1 VKNDLLCCCSSAP
14 HSCEIV
20 RASPAHAN
28 SMASHQ
34 PNIATRLRQTM
45 VYREFKPGKSLRPY
59 VMAYWSFRV
68 APEAGE
74 IMHSIPL
81 TGAAKLSV
89 SVSAGRITLVG
100 PRTRPLQVIV
110 RGGDEFW
117 GVHFVPGAAEALL
130 GVPGGSLRDVQAEVA
145 GLVDRRWVDQ
155 TLAGLRRAHDVGQ
168 VRGLLDRQFS
178 MLTRSAPR
186 LDSAVM
192 RCVALIVGT
201 EGAVPIARIAAEV
214 GLSERQLRRRFRV
227 ATGLTPKE
235 LARVRR
241 VRAAAVDAVYAHT
254 VHWADIAADCGYADQ
269 SHLISEFRRTLGLT
283 PVSFGRHARRIEHV
297 HVLR

>member
-1 VKNDLLCCCSSAP
+1 
-14 HSCEIV
+14 
-20 RASPAHAN
+20 
-28 SMASHQ
+28 MASHQ
-34 PNIATRLRQTM
+34 HNRATRSRQTM
-45 VYREFKPGKSLRPY
+45 VYREFKPGKALRPY

-68 APEAGE
+68 APDAGE

-81 TGAAKLSV
+81 TGSTKLSV
-89 SVSAGRITLVG
+89 LLSTGRATLVG
-100 PRTRPLQVIV
+100 PGTRPLQVIV

-117 GVHFVPGAAEALL
+117 GVHFVPGAAEALF
-130 GVPGGSLRDVQAEVA
+130 GVPGGSLRDVRTGAA
-145 GLVDRRWVDQ
+145 GLAGRRWIAQV
-155 TLAGLRRAHDVGQ
+155 LAGLRRARDVAQ
-168 VRGLLDRQFS
+168 VRALLDRQLS
-178 MLTRSAPR
+178 MFARSAPR

-192 RCVALIVGT
+192 RCVALIVSS
-201 EGAVPIARIAAEV
+201 EGAVPIARVAAEV

-235 LARVRR
+235 LARIRR

-283 PVSFGRHARRIEHV
+283 PASFGRHASRIEHV
-297 HVLR
+297 RVLR